1 MRCNLTFNRSRRTPR
16 TLRTLRTA
24 WTETDELDRTLEAR
38 ANRRTAWIQ
47 RDGRDHQGRS
57 ISKAKE
63 ETEEA
68 LTSNHWYAIIPAR
81 AKIAHHFNKM
91 TSYQSQKLHS
101 GFYGNKR
108 QVSLAA
114 PVVSVL
120 FAALLSGA
128 AWYSMTSTLDDMTQR
143 DCNAGIQKACEALK

>member
-1 MRCNLTFNRSRRTPR
+1 LTINR
-16 TLRTLRTA
+16 
-24 WTETDELDRTLEAR
+24 
-38 ANRRTAWIQ
+38 
-47 RDGRDHQGRS
+47 
-57 ISKAKE
+57 
-63 ETEEA
+63 
-68 LTSNHWYAIIPAR
+68 WYAIIHAR
-81 AKIAHHFNKM
+81 AENAHHFNKM

-128 AWYSMTSTLDDMTQR
+128 AFYCMTSTLDDLTQR

>member
-1 MRCNLTFNRSRRTPR
+1 MPLFLHERKTLTQP
-16 TLRTLRTA
+16 
-24 WTETDELDRTLEAR
+24 
-38 ANRRTAWIQ
+38 
-47 RDGRDHQGRS
+47 
-57 ISKAKE
+57 
-63 ETEEA
+63 
-68 LTSNHWYAIIPAR
+68 
-81 AKIAHHFNKM
+81 NKM

-108 QVSLAA
+108 QVRFVA

-128 AWYSMTSTLDDMTQR
+128 AWHSLTHSLDQLTLR